1 MCGGYFPEFF
11 PLTIDQPSP
20 ISPSTFRQ
28 SPPNSIPA
36 TPHQPPKLATPHKP
50 PKLATPHQPPNLKAK
65 TMAFKLRQKKVQ
77 QEQVTTTI
85 TVEDCDVPITQSKAK
100 RWVNGLTDKDR
111 AVLTQNEWLT
121 DDLINAAQG
130 LLKSQFPHINGLQEV
145 GLGQTLSFAI
155 QTEEFIQIL
164 HTGYCHWVTVSTIGC
179 KDGEINIFDSFP
191 VALTSDLMNQIAALL
206 ATPKDTIKV
215 KYIDTQMQS
224 GSTDCGIFAV
234 AFATALANGEPPG
247 ALIF

>member
-1 MCGGYFPEFF
+1 MGGLNFRGAIAPVAPVVPP
-11 PLTIDQPSP
+11 PL
-20 ISPSTFRQ
+20 
-28 SPPNSIPA
+28 
-36 TPHQPPKLATPHKP
+36 
-50 PKLATPHQPPNLKAK
+50 
-65 TMAFKLRQKKVQ
+65 
-77 QEQVTTTI
+77 
-85 TVEDCDVPITQSKAK
+85 
-100 RWVNGLTDKDR
+100 
-111 AVLTQNEWLT
+111 LT

-191 VALTSDLMNQIAALL
+191 AALTSDLMNQIAALL

-215 KYIDTQMQS
+215 KYIDILK
-224 GSTDCGIFAV
+224 CKV
-234 AFATALANGEPPG
+234 AQQTVASLLLRSQLHWQTASHLER
-247 ALIF
+247 